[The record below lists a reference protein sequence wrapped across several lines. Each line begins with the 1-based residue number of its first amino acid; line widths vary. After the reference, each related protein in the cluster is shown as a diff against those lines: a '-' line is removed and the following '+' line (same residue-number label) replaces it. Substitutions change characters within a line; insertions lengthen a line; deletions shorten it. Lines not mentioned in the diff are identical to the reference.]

1 MLDIK
6 AIIENVFNSKITK
19 FSERVST
26 CEVEFS
32 ISKINIPTYDDL
44 NKFIKTISF
53 NNKTQI
59 KITNPDEDI
68 ISISN
73 SNNNE
78 FEYNNYFS
86 KAEHDDYFDIEINI
100 QKVIVDNQFIV
111 YNYKSF
117 TDDILDNSLFEIMA
131 IFSNLLMNRDSIVL
145 NILDESVFWST
156 KTIMVTSNSDSCFSE
171 SIRRTSRIEI
181 CKISSFFQSS
191 GNFEILPEDFDII
204 NNMIDNPYE
213 EKFNQI
219 KTILALCFISSIS
232 TVDST
237 HIKCV
242 INGQRS
248 ITFDRGLEEVHNNKT
263 LYNIYDWIFT
273 DGNYVDKAVIA
284 RNIIS
289 LHCKYCSV
297 LEIDSTIFTSIS
309 SNYEIYLKENV
320 SQYLEAKT
328 KVSEFISNIG
338 NKTTESAY
346 ELLNDFKKN
355 IVAVFSF
362 ILTVILVNMASE
374 HPLENF
380 LTKEITMIMELIL
393 VGSLAFFLIS
403 LIQSLSGLK
412 RIRKSYDS
420 LRDNYVGVFSPE
432 EIREIFDEDK
442 FYIDCKKQVKR
453 NIVLFSIIWITVI
466 IIAFTAIELTSSN
479 PIIHPF
485 FDSFFKNTKSVL

>member
-1 MLDIK
+1 MFDIK
-6 AIIENVFNSKITK
+6 AFIENVFKSKITK

-26 CEVEFS
+26 CEIEITV
-32 ISKINIPTYDDL
+32 SKKYIPTYDNL
-44 NKFIKTISF
+44 NIFIKTISF

-59 KITNPDEDI
+59 KITNPDEEI

-73 SNNNE
+73 YNNE
-78 FEYNNYFS
+78 LEYNNYFS
-86 KAEHDDYFDIEINI
+86 KAEHDDCFDIEISI
-100 QKVIVDNQFIV
+100 QKEIVDNRFIV

-131 IFSNLLMNRDSIVL
+131 IFSSLLKKRDFIIV

-171 SIRRTSRIEI
+171 SAKRTSRIEI
-181 CKISSFFQSS
+181 CKISSFFQST
-191 GNFEILPEDFDII
+191 GNFELIPDDFEIV
-204 NNMIDNPYE
+204 NNIKDNPYE

-219 KTILALCFISSIS
+219 RTILALCYISSIS

-237 HIKCV
+237 NIKCI

-248 ITFDRGLEEVHNNKT
+248 ISFVRKLEEVYNNKT
-263 LYNIYDWIFT
+263 LYNIYDWVFT

-297 LEIDSTIFTSIS
+297 LDIDSTIFISIS
-309 SNYEIYLKENV
+309 SNYGIYLKENV

-338 NKTTESAY
+338 NKTTEGAY

-355 IVAVFSF
+355 IIAVFSF
-362 ILTVILVNMASE
+362 ILTVVLVNMVSE

-420 LRDNYVGVFSPE
+420 LRNNYVGVFSPE
-432 EIREIFDEDK
+432 EMRDIFDEDK
-442 FYIDCKKQVKR
+442 FYIDSKKQVKR

-479 PIIHPF
+479 PIIRPF
-485 FDSFFKNTKSVL
+485 LDSFFKNLKSCL